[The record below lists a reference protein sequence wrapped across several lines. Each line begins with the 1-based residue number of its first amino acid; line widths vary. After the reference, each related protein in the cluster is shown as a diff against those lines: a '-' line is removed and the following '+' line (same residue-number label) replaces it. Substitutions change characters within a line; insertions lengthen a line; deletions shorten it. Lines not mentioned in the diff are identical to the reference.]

1 VDGEVDADVDN
12 RLDLDYVVPA
22 AVGHR
27 SFRRPRASV
36 VRGLLL
42 DIGLVVSSWPTP
54 GRIA

>member
-1 VDGEVDADVDN
+1 MDSEVDADVDS

-22 AVGHR
+22 AVGQR

-36 VRGLLL
+36 ARGQLL
-42 DIGLVVSSWPTP
+42 DIGLVVASWPTP